1 MRVGVPKEIKPG
13 EHRVGLPP
21 TAVREYV
28 DQAIR
33 RITDKDKVIIKTCPE
48 DADFVRQHREEILEK
63 MPDIRTLEVHEDPR
77 VEQGG
82 CIIETRLG
90 FIDSSISTKL
100 ASIEAALFK
109 VYNDR

>member
-1 MRVGVPKEIKPG
+1 
-13 EHRVGLPP
+13 
-21 TAVREYV
+21 
-28 DQAIR
+28 
-33 RITDKDKVIIKTCPE
+33 
-48 DADFVRQHREEILEK
+48 